1 MLLNNY
7 TEGGEYSLGTQLGSS
22 IFLWEQFRLCAAEA
36 CVVWMQGLAAGA
48 HCKLCGLPRP

>member
-22 IFLWEQFRLCAAEA
+22 IFLWEQFRLCAAET
-36 CVVWMQGLAAGA
+36 
-48 HCKLCGLPRP
+48 